1 MKSKRKTKNIL
12 SKSLWSRIKTDAKGS
27 FQVWCEGRKGERSWG
42 AATKASTRKKKEK
55 GELKEGHQSYIP
67 TAM

>member
-1 MKSKRKTKNIL
+1 M
-12 SKSLWSRIKTDAKGS
+12 SKSLWSRIKTDVKGS